1 VIALVIQGVG
11 GGLAASAE
19 NLVDANKVHSSP
31 LIVIFRITH
40 ATPREETS
48 CLEELFSSLVSR
60 SVASSELC
68 S

>member
-1 VIALVIQGVG
+1 MIALIIQGVG

-31 LIVIFRITH
+31 LIVIFHITH

-48 CLEELFSSLVSR
+48 CSEE
-60 SVASSELC
+60 
-68 S
+68 